1 VFRRSWWATRPALV
15 AAGLALL
22 AGIPAVLTAAKVA
35 NPLALGGSD
44 GAAAAT
50 FVFGATWQERY
61 RRRVQRR
68 DEQGF
73 RLQDGCLV
81 LADGR
86 LPSVCE
92 ITNPV
97 LLGVH
102 QAAAVPATVVPE
114 SAVGVPVYVP
124 RDIDG
129 QLRESLAAGGFVL
142 LVGDSTAGKS
152 RAAFEAVAAL
162 PGHVLICPVSREAL
176 GVAVDRA
183 AAERRCV
190 LWLDDLERY
199 LGADGLTPEHL
210 GRLLTGSGH
219 HRVVAATIRAAEQAR
234 ITAGPSGSDTGRQT
248 ARDIRLVI
256 GQARSIR
263 VARMFTDA
271 ELERAGA
278 RGWDPRIADALAHAG
293 SYGIA
298 EYLAAGPELLRDWE
312 DARASSAG
320 PHARGAALVAA
331 AIDIR
336 RAGYLSALPRALLNQ
351 VHEQYLADPEYAR
364 TPRERVP
371 DAWAWATCP
380 RAATTTLLRPAGPG
394 RVEVFDYLV
403 DSIQRRA
410 GSLGRVPEQVVVEA
424 LAHASPEDAD
434 SLAQTAYAQG
444 RYQTAEHAYRQA
456 YRARAA
462 NPAIGPDHPDALA
475 TRNHLTRILR
485 DLGWADEAEA
495 EIRGV
500 LDTMT
505 RVLGPDHPNTL
516 TGRDTFALLLH
527 ARGRLEEAEAEIRS
541 VLDAMARVLGS
552 DHPDTLTS
560 RSNFA
565 VVLRDLGRLA
575 EAEAGIRAVLAAR
588 TRVLG
593 PDHPDTLVSHGILAT
608 ILRKRGRAAEAE
620 SVMRPAMDAMTKL
633 LGPAHPFTLIA
644 QGEFTRI
651 VRDLGR
657 LPEAEAE
664 IRDVVDAMTRV
675 LGPDHPSTFI
685 NQGHF
690 ALILRDQGRLAEAE
704 AEIRAVVDTRNRVLG
719 PGHPDTLALTS
730 VLDDLRQQ
738 AL

>member
-1 VFRRSWWATRPALV
+1 MFRRSWWATRPALV

-22 AGIPAVLTAAKVA
+22 AGTPAILTAAEAA
-35 NPLALGGSD
+35 NPLALAGAD
-44 GAAAAT
+44 GAAAVT
-50 FVFGATWQERY
+50 LVFGAAWQERY
-61 RRRVQRR
+61 RRRVRRR
-68 DEQGF
+68 DDQGF

-86 LPSVCE
+86 LPSVFE

-97 LLGVH
+97 VLGVH
-102 QAAAVPATVVPE
+102 QAAVVPTTAVPE
-114 SAVGVPVYVP
+114 SAAGVPAYVP

-129 QLRESLAAGGFVL
+129 QVREWLAVGGFVL

-152 RAAFEAVAAL
+152 RAAFESVSTL
-162 PGHVLICPVSREAL
+162 PGHVLICPVNRAAL

-199 LGADGLTPEHL
+199 LGADGLSPEHL

-219 HRVVAATIRAAEQAR
+219 HRVVVATIRAAEQAR
-234 ITAGPSGSDTGRQT
+234 ITAGPRGNDAGRQT

-278 RGWDPRIADALAHAG
+278 RGWDPRIADALAHAN

-312 DARASSAG
+312 DARASSES

-336 RAGYLSALPRALLNQ
+336 RAGYLSPLPRALLSR
-351 VHEQYLADPEYAR
+351 VHERYLADPEHAR
-364 TPRERVP
+364 TPREP
-371 DAWAWATCP
+371 ASDAWAWATRP
-380 RAATTTLLRPAGPG
+380 RAATTALLPPAGPG

-410 GSLGRVPEQVVVEA
+410 GSLGRVPEQIVLEA
-424 LAHASPEDAD
+424 LAHASPEDAE

-495 EIRGV
+495 EIRAV
-500 LDTMT
+500 LDAMT
-505 RVLGPDHPNTL
+505 RVLGPDHPDTL
-516 TGRDTFALLLH
+516 TCRDTFALLLH
-527 ARGRLEEAEAEIRS
+527 ARGRLEEAEAEIRA
-541 VLDAMARVLGS
+541 VLDAMTGVLGS

-565 VVLRDLGRLA
+565 VVLRDLGRLEGA
-575 EAEAGIRAVLAAR
+575 EAEIRAVLGTR
-588 TRVLG
+588 TQVLG
-593 PDHPDTLVSHGILAT
+593 PDHSDTLVSHGILAT
-608 ILRKRGRAAEAE
+608 ILRERGRPAEAQAE
-620 SVMRPAMDAMTKL
+620 MRPAMDAMTQM
-633 LGPAHPFTLIA
+633 LGPRHPITLIA
-644 QGEFTRI
+644 RGEFTRI
-651 VRDLGR
+651 LRDLGR

-664 IRDVVDAMTRV
+664 IRRVLEAMT
-675 LGPDHPSTFI
+675 
-685 NQGHF
+685 Q
-690 ALILRDQGRLAEAE
+690 
-704 AEIRAVVDTRNRVLG
+704 VLG
-719 PGHPDTLALTS
+719 PGHPFTFINQGPLGAHPARPGAAS
-730 VLDDLRQQ
+730 RSRV
-738 AL
+738 